1 MMIKQRWSVATKAAK
16 YSLFGISMKLNY
28 SNNIVKKN

>member
-1 MMIKQRWSVATKAAK
+1 MIKQRWSIAPKASK
-16 YSLFGISMKLNY
+16 YSLFSISVKVNY